1 MKEMRMN
8 KCRNEAAPILGGSH
22 FFHFLSFLLFLSFLS
37 LTACDRKTVYNHYEH
52 TPIAGWEKNDTLTF
66 SIGPLKDGGQY
77 VEEVGVRISGD
88 YPFTGLNLIVEQMLL
103 PSRESRSDTLCC
115 SLIDEK
121 GNAKGRG
128 ISHYQYLFHLTT
140 LKVEQDERLRIAIR
154 HDMKREILPGIAD
167 IGIKLSR

>member
-1 MKEMRMN
+1 ME
-8 KCRNEAAPILGGSH
+8 
-22 FFHFLSFLLFLSFLS
+22 
-37 LTACDRKTVYNHYEH
+37 Y
-52 TPIAGWEKNDTLTF
+52 
-66 SIGPLKDGGQY
+66 Y

-88 YPFTGLNLIVEQMLL
+88 YPLTGLNLIVEQLWL
-103 PSRESRSDTLCC
+103 PSHEKRSDTLCC
-115 SLIDEK
+115 SLIDEQ

-140 LKVEQDERLRIAIR
+140 LKVEPDGQLHIAIR

>member
-1 MKEMRMN
+1 VT
-8 KCRNEAAPILGGSH
+8 GV
-22 FFHFLSFLLFLSFLS
+22 LLTAV
-37 LTACDRKTVYNHYEH
+37 LTACEWNTVYNHYEH
-52 TPIAGWEKNDTLTF
+52 TPIAGWEKNDTLNF
-66 SIGPLKDGGQY
+66 VVGPLKDGGDY

-88 YPFTGLNLIVEQMLL
+88 YPFTGLNLIVEQLLL
-103 PSRESRSDTLCC
+103 PSHEKRSDTLCC
-115 SLIDEK
+115 SLIDEQ

-140 LKVEQDERLRIAIR
+140 LKVEPDGQLHIAIR